1 MKRLWMI
8 TAIMCCLCHANA
20 QLLYQ
25 ITGKGIKGKSYIFA
39 TNKLCNI
46 SFLDTVPQLFK
57 VFNECHTVIT
67 EMALNSADVQ
77 KVLAQA
83 ALLPDSTLLHSFY
96 TKDEYERID
105 QALTTATKMS
115 LKLLDRLKPAYI
127 TELYKTELYRTWL
140 GYDENR
146 SSEIFFQAVA
156 AEQGKRIIGLNN
168 TKESIYALFDHE
180 PLEWQAQELL
190 NLVKYPERE
199 IRQAKALLALYKNGH
214 LSEIS
219 YQVQMPDN
227 QTTISYS
234 DYKIYAARNIAWADQ
249 LTLLLQT
256 PGNFIVLDAV
266 YLGGD
271 KGLIHLLRNI
281 GFKIRSVN

>member
-1 MKRLWMI
+1 MKRVMLLI
-8 TAIMCCLCHANA
+8 GALCCLCTANA

-25 ITGKGIKGKSYIFA
+25 ITGKGTKGKSYLFA

-57 VFNECHTVIT
+57 VFNDCPTVIT

-77 KVLAQA
+77 RTLAQA
-83 ALLPDSTLLHSFY
+83 ALLPDSTLLHTFY
-96 TKDEYERID
+96 TQEEYERID
-105 QALTTATKMS
+105 YALTTATKMS

-127 TELYKTELYRTWL
+127 TELYKTELYKTWL

-156 AEQGKRIIGLNN
+156 AEQGKQVIGLND

-227 QTTISYS
+227 QTTVSYS
-234 DYKIYAARNIAWADQ
+234 DYQIYAARNIVWADKLSQ
-249 LTLLLQT
+249 MLQT

-271 KGLIHLLRNI
+271 KGLIHLLRNK
-281 GFKIRSVN
+281 GFKIKSVN